1 MLKIAQRGLKG
12 LVASLAMLAGVAQ
25 AGAEGGV
32 VTYGPDAAAVPTLSE
47 WTLVGLG
54 MLLVVLAYRVMR
66 AQGKGHLMVNLLA
79 LGGAA
84 AMGLGG
90 HSLLGRAE
98 AGVVVDAAAFLV
110 EATGGV
116 VQVPLY
122 GSSVRVVN
130 STPVN
135 QTIRSIAAA
144 PGLSESNPSLSPR
157 CTAGLRVPATSA
169 CYVRFDVS
177 E

>member
-54 MLLVVLAYRVMR
+54 MLLLVLAYRVMR
-66 AQGKGHLMVNLLA
+66 ARGKGHLMVNLLA

-90 HSLLGRAE
+90 HSLVGRAE
-98 AGVVVDAAAFLV
+98 AQAIDEVPLTST
-110 EATGGV
+110 TGGAIHV
-116 VQVPLY
+116 TVYNVP
-122 GSSVRVVN
+122 VRVVN

-135 QTIRSIAAA
+135 QTITSITI
-144 PGLSESNPSLSPR
+144 PPDQGISESDPGLSPR
-157 CTAGLRVPATSA
+157 CTVGFRVPATSA
-169 CYVRFDVS
+169 CYVQFNLPT
-177 E
+177 